1 MPASQM
7 FVQQLSHLVLVQMSL
22 SNGLSLHQMIA
33 EIVGRYAVAEA
44 A

>member
-7 FVQQLSHLVLVQMSL
+7 FVQQLSHLVLAQRSS
-22 SNGLSLHQMIA
+22 SNGETIHWMIDG
-33 EIVGRYAVAEA
+33 IVGRYAVAEA